1 MYCVAFGSVLIN
13 VLVYLLNAYVV
24 KQGITLCKTACNR
37 FAVDI
42 LGSAGAERQSY
53 RYGRYVNV
61 AGLYIELVLYP
72 FVADDFAVFVL
83 LLSLYALE
91 DERLVG
97 FVCRAEVKLYARA
110 DSVVAVASRKTV
122 GSYEY
127 AYFIEAVCLKSVGR
141 ACITVCAVYGVVY
154 DKHSVSAVSD
164 KLAYGN
170 PVVRLFLYKV
180 FCLERGN
187 DFLVGLAF
195 VLAAFLSLLKLLVG
209 YLDVLLLVVETEK
222 SLIQHFVYKLGIV
235 VAAISICDAYLGV
248 GGA

>member
-1 MYCVAFGSVLIN
+1 MFNDDFFLFFTFIIPVALLIEHLGIDGRAFLLEGFLNSLLAELADYEYDNNNDNYKSDYDCRYHPPQIFKIEFIGCFVVVVFIFVRITLGVCGNVTLLYCVAFGSVLIN

-91 DERLVG
+91 DERIRLQ
-97 FVCRAEVKLYARA
+97 
-110 DSVVAVASRKTV
+110 SRGK
-122 GSYEY
+122 
-127 AYFIEAVCLKSVGR
+127 ALR
-141 ACITVCAVYGVVY
+141 
-154 DKHSVSAVSD
+154 
-164 KLAYGN
+164 
-170 PVVRLFLYKV
+170 PR
-180 FCLERGN
+180 R
-187 DFLVGLAF
+187 
-195 VLAAFLSLLKLLVG
+195 
-209 YLDVLLLVVETEK
+209 
-222 SLIQHFVYKLGIV
+222 
-235 VAAISICDAYLGV
+235 
-248 GGA
+248 